1 MYISLSLITNIKK
14 RRGSKK
20 KKKQIVHI
28 TMEIMLKPSSFEP

>member
-20 KKKQIVHI
+20 KKKTNSAHHNGNHVKA
-28 TMEIMLKPSSFEP
+28 E

>member
-20 KKKQIVHI
+20 KKTNSAHHNGNHVKA
-28 TMEIMLKPSSFEP
+28 E